1 MGVGETALLLLG
13 RRGPC
18 MMLPLSLTDDLAVAP
33 HQNRADALGLERDR
47 SELHLVIK
55 PRHRLAKVLL
65 IVRKVLA
72 VSAGLRAGQ
81 CGQHPLTKIRL
92 MFLRTTTRVGPTTGL
107 PQHLR
112 TMAKMRRVPNST
124 YSFVSFTSPLFFSSF
139 FFPLFLDFILLYR

>member
-18 MMLPLSLTDDLAVAP
+18 MMLPLSLTDDLGAP

-65 IVRKVLA
+65 IVLKVLA
-72 VSAGLRAGQ
+72 VPAGLRAGQ

-112 TMAKMRRVPNST
+112 TMAKMTRVPNST
-124 YSFVSFTSPLFFSSF
+124 YSYVSFTSPLFFF
-139 FFPLFLDFILLYR
+139 FFFSF